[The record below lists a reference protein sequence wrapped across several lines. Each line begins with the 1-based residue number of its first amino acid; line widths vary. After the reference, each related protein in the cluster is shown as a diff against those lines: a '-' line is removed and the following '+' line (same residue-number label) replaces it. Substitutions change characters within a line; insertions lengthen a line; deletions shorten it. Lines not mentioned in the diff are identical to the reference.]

1 MTRLSLGTPAPTP
14 APLLGMNPHSPNG
27 PSNAPLCQGLEPA
40 STPVSEVKR
49 CGRVAL
55 AVLGRLAGALGLAGL
70 AAGQG
75 TLSVDRAFGDHMVLQ
90 RRQPIQVWG
99 LAAPGTTVQ
108 VRLAEERAEAIAGAD
123 GRWRA
128 ELGAMEAGGPH
139 SITLRSEGEVV
150 TLEDI
155 LVGEVWLCA
164 GQSNMRWTLGQSAA
178 AEEMLAASSI
188 PQLRLLDFVGEAYP
202 SSRAW
207 TDEELAKCSPER
219 YYRTSGWAVSKP
231 RLGTSVLRGRL
242 GLRPRPPGPA
252 RRARGPHPQ
261 RHRRHL
267 HRGLHQPRAAPRR
280 AGARGRGRVADRTPA
295 PPSGPGSAA
304 RENLARWFAAPEGP
318 MPGHPFQPGFL
329 HDAAIA
335 PLAGL
340 GLAGAI
346 WYQGESNAT
355 LADMQVAADPAWC
368 RTSLTALIDDW
379 RDTLARP
386 ELPFLMVQLPGMGRA
401 WMAYREVQRQ
411 VAKLPGVGLAVT
423 LDLGHPT
430 DVHPRRKREV
440 GARLAGLALHGVYGQ
455 DLPRSPAA
463 QGAAARGGSGGVD
476 PDLPARTATLRTRG
490 GAPVRGVEVHGEDG
504 NWHPARAI
512 IQSSNLMVTSPRAPN
527 PRAVRYAWAPTPDG
541 NLVGNTGLPLGPF
554 MEPLRDR
561 STEGR

>member
-128 ELGAMEAGGPH
+128 QLGAMEAGGPH

-155 LVGEVWLCA
+155 LIGEVWLCS

-178 AEEMLAASSI
+178 AEELLAASSI

-219 YYRTSGWAVSKP
+219 YYRTSGWAVSSP
-231 RLGTSVLRGRL
+231 ASARPFSAVAWAFGRDLQARLGVPVGLIHNAIGGTCTEAYISPERLRAEPELADGEGWL
-242 GLRPRPPGPA
+242 KD
-252 RRARGPHPQ
+252 
-261 RHRRHL
+261 
-267 HRGLHQPRAAPRR
+267 PRAPEWPRQ
-280 AGARGRGRVADRTPA
+280 RG
-295 PPSGPGSAA
+295 

-463 QGAAARGGSGGVD
+463 QGATVGELSCIVRISSADGE
-476 PDLPARTATLRTRG
+476 LRTRG
-490 GAPVRGVEVHGEDG
+490 GAPVRGVEVLGDDG
-504 NWHPARAI
+504 IWRAAGAV
-512 IQSSNLMVTSPRAPN
+512 IQGSNLVVTSPGTPK
-527 PRAVRYAWAPTPDG
+527 PMSVRYAWAPIPDG
-541 NLVGNTGLPLGPF
+541 NLVGKTGLPLGPF
-554 MEPLRDR
+554 MEPLRGR

>member
-27 PSNAPLCQGLEPA
+27 PSNAPLGQGLEPA

-128 ELGAMEAGGPH
+128 QLGAMEAGGPH

-178 AEEMLAASSI
+178 AEELLAASSI

-219 YYRTSGWAVSKP
+219 YYRTSGWAVSSP
-231 RLGTSVLRGRL
+231 ASARPFSAVAWAFGRDLQARLGVPVGLIHNAIGGTCTEAYISPERLRAEPELADGEGWL
-242 GLRPRPPGPA
+242 KD
-252 RRARGPHPQ
+252 
-261 RHRRHL
+261 
-267 HRGLHQPRAAPRR
+267 PRAPEWPRQ
-280 AGARGRGRVADRTPA
+280 RG
-295 PPSGPGSAA
+295 

-379 RDTLARP
+379 RDNLARP

-463 QGAAARGGSGGVD
+463 QGATVGELSCIVRISSADGE
-476 PDLPARTATLRTRG
+476 LRTRG
-490 GAPVRGVEVHGEDG
+490 GAPVRGVEVLGDDG
-504 NWHPARAI
+504 IWRAAGAV
-512 IQSSNLMVTSPRAPN
+512 IQGSNLVVTSPGTPK
-527 PRAVRYAWAPTPDG
+527 PMSVRYAWAPIPDG
-541 NLVGNTGLPLGPF
+541 NLVGKTGLPLGPF
-554 MEPLRDR
+554 MEPLRGR

>member
-128 ELGAMEAGGPH
+128 QLGAMEAGGPH

-219 YYRTSGWAVSKP
+219 YYRTSGWAVSSP
-231 RLGTSVLRGRL
+231 ASARPFSAVAWAFGRDLQARLGVPVGLIHNAIGGTCTEAYISPERLRAEPELADGEGWL
-242 GLRPRPPGPA
+242 TD
-252 RRARGPHPQ
+252 
-261 RHRRHL
+261 
-267 HRGLHQPRAAPRR
+267 PRAPEWPRQ
-280 AGARGRGRVADRTPA
+280 RG
-295 PPSGPGSAA
+295 

-463 QGAAARGGSGGVD
+463 QGATVGELSCIVRISSADGE
-476 PDLPARTATLRTRG
+476 LRTRG
-490 GAPVRGVEVHGEDG
+490 GAPVRGVEVLGDDG
-504 NWHPARAI
+504 IWRAAGAV
-512 IQSSNLMVTSPRAPN
+512 IQGSNLVVTSPGTPK
-527 PRAVRYAWAPTPDG
+527 PMSVRYAWAPIPDG
-541 NLVGNTGLPLGPF
+541 NLVGKTGLPLGPF
-554 MEPLRDR
+554 MEPLRGR

>member
-128 ELGAMEAGGPH
+128 QLGAMEAGGPH

-178 AEEMLAASSI
+178 AEELLAASSI

-207 TDEELAKCSPER
+207 TDQELAKCSPER
-219 YYRTSGWAVSKP
+219 YYRTSGWAVSSP
-231 RLGTSVLRGRL
+231 ASARPFSAVAWAFGRDLQARLGVPVGLIHNAIGGTCTEAYISPERLRAEPELADGEGWL
-242 GLRPRPPGPA
+242 KD
-252 RRARGPHPQ
+252 
-261 RHRRHL
+261 
-267 HRGLHQPRAAPRR
+267 PRAPEWPRQ
-280 AGARGRGRVADRTPA
+280 RG
-295 PPSGPGSAA
+295 

-463 QGAAARGGSGGVD
+463 QGATVGELSCIVRISSADGE
-476 PDLPARTATLRTRG
+476 LRTRG
-490 GAPVRGVEVHGEDG
+490 GAPVRGVEVLGDDG
-504 NWHPARAI
+504 IWRAAGAV
-512 IQSSNLMVTSPRAPN
+512 IQGSNLVVTSPGTPK
-527 PRAVRYAWAPTPDG
+527 PMSVRYAWAPIPDG
-541 NLVGNTGLPLGPF
+541 NLVGKTGLPLGPF
-554 MEPLRDR
+554 MEPLRGR

>member
-219 YYRTSGWAVSKP
+219 YYRTSGWAVSSP
-231 RLGTSVLRGRL
+231 ASARPFSAVAWAFGRDLQARLGVPVGLIHNAIGGTCTEAYISPERLRAEPELADGEGWL
-242 GLRPRPPGPA
+242 KD
-252 RRARGPHPQ
+252 
-261 RHRRHL
+261 
-267 HRGLHQPRAAPRR
+267 PRAPEWPRQ
-280 AGARGRGRVADRTPA
+280 RG
-295 PPSGPGSAA
+295 

-463 QGAAARGGSGGVD
+463 QGATVGELSCIVRISSADGE
-476 PDLPARTATLRTRG
+476 LRTRG
-490 GAPVRGVEVHGEDG
+490 GAPVRGVEVLGDDG
-504 NWHPARAI
+504 IWRAAGAV
-512 IQSSNLMVTSPRAPN
+512 IQGSNLVVTSPGTPK
-527 PRAVRYAWAPTPDG
+527 PMSVRYAWAPIPDG
-541 NLVGNTGLPLGPF
+541 NLVGKTGLPLGPF
-554 MEPLRDR
+554 MEPLRGR

>member
-128 ELGAMEAGGPH
+128 QLGAMEAGGPH

-155 LVGEVWLCA
+155 LIGEVWLCS

-188 PQLRLLDFVGEAYP
+188 PHLRLLDFVGEAYP

-219 YYRTSGWAVSKP
+219 YYRTSGWAVSSP
-231 RLGTSVLRGRL
+231 ASARPFSAVAWAFGRDLQARLGVPVGLIHNAIGGTCTEAYISPERLRAEPELADGEGWL
-242 GLRPRPPGPA
+242 KD
-252 RRARGPHPQ
+252 
-261 RHRRHL
+261 
-267 HRGLHQPRAAPRR
+267 PRAPEWPRQ
-280 AGARGRGRVADRTPA
+280 RG
-295 PPSGPGSAA
+295 

-463 QGAAARGGSGGVD
+463 QGATVGELSCIVRISSADGE
-476 PDLPARTATLRTRG
+476 LRTRG
-490 GAPVRGVEVHGEDG
+490 GAPVRGVEVLGDDG
-504 NWHPARAI
+504 IWRAAGAV
-512 IQSSNLMVTSPRAPN
+512 IQGSNLVVTSPGTPK
-527 PRAVRYAWAPTPDG
+527 PMSVRYAWAPIPDG
-541 NLVGNTGLPLGPF
+541 NLVGKTGLPLGPF
-554 MEPLRDR
+554 MEPLRGR

>member
-1 MTRLSLGTPAPTP
+1 M
-14 APLLGMNPHSPNG
+14 
-27 PSNAPLCQGLEPA
+27 
-40 STPVSEVKR
+40 KR
-49 CGRVAL
+49 RGRVAL
-55 AVLGRLAGALGLAGL
+55 AVLRGAVGALGALGLAGL

-75 TLSVDRAFGDHMVLQ
+75 ALSADRAFGSHMVLQ

-99 LAAPGTTVQ
+99 LASPGAEVE
-108 VRLAEERAEAIAGAD
+108 VVLSEERAVTIAGAD

-139 SITLRSEGEVV
+139 SLTLRSQAREV
-150 TLEDI
+150 TLEDV
-155 LVGEVWLCA
+155 LVGEVWVCA

-178 AEEMLAASSI
+178 AEEMLAAASI
-188 PQLRLLDFVGEAYP
+188 PELRLLDLVGEADP

-207 TDEELAKCSPER
+207 SDDELAKCSPER
-219 YYRTSGWAVSKP
+219 YYRTSGWAVSSP
-231 RLGTSVLRGRL
+231 ASARPFSAVAWAFGRDLQARLGVPVGLIHNAIGGTCTEAYISPERLRNEPELADGEGWL
-242 GLRPRPPGPA
+242 TD
-252 RRARGPHPQ
+252 
-261 RHRRHL
+261 
-267 HRGLHQPRAAPRR
+267 PRAPEWPRR
-280 AGARGRGRVADRTPA
+280 RG
-295 PPSGPGSAA
+295 

-329 HDAAIA
+329 HQAAIA

-368 RTSLTALIDDW
+368 RASLTALIDDW
-379 RDTLARP
+379 RDTFARP

-401 WMAYREVQRQ
+401 WMAYREVQRE
-411 VAKLPGVGLAVT
+411 VAKLPGVELAVT

-463 QGAAARGGSGGVD
+463 RSAARRGSDGVVRISQAD
-476 PDLPARTATLRTRG
+476 GTLRTRDG
-490 GAPVRGVEVHGEDG
+490 EAVRGVEVQGTDG
-504 NWHPARAI
+504 DWHPARAI
-512 IQSSNLMVTSPRAPN
+512 IQGSDLMVSSPKAPV
-527 PRAVRYAWAPTPDG
+527 PRAVRYAWAPIPDV
-541 NLVGNTGLPLGPF
+541 NVVGSTGLPLGPF
-554 MEPLRDR
+554 VEPLRNGPSGDR
-561 STEGR
+561 

>member
-178 AEEMLAASSI
+178 AEELLAASSI
-188 PQLRLLDFVGEAYP
+188 PHLRLLDFVGEAYP

-207 TDEELAKCSPER
+207 TDQELAKCSPER
-219 YYRTSGWAVSKP
+219 YYRTSGWAVSSP
-231 RLGTSVLRGRL
+231 ASARPFSAVAWAFGRDLQARLGVPVGLIHNAIGGTCTEAYISPERLRAEPELADGEGWL
-242 GLRPRPPGPA
+242 KD
-252 RRARGPHPQ
+252 
-261 RHRRHL
+261 
-267 HRGLHQPRAAPRR
+267 PRAPEWPRQ
-280 AGARGRGRVADRTPA
+280 RG
-295 PPSGPGSAA
+295 

-463 QGAAARGGSGGVD
+463 QGATVGELSCIVRISSADGE
-476 PDLPARTATLRTRG
+476 LRTRG
-490 GAPVRGVEVHGEDG
+490 GAPVRGVEVLGDDG
-504 NWHPARAI
+504 IWRAAGAV
-512 IQSSNLMVTSPRAPN
+512 IQGSNLVVTSPGTPK
-527 PRAVRYAWAPTPDG
+527 PMSVRYAWAPIPDG
-541 NLVGNTGLPLGPF
+541 NLVGKTGLPLGPF
-554 MEPLRDR
+554 MEPLRGR